1 MLSPIEL
8 GRIKELLRKKKDIV
22 ITTHLNPD
30 GDAIGSSLGLYNFLL
45 LKGHKVTVIPPN
57 DSPQFLSWMQGSD
70 KIIPYD
76 KNVKKCNKLIAA
88 ADIIFCLD
96 FNALSRIDKMEEAVN
111 TAKGFKIMVDHHLFP
126 KKFADILF
134 SDSSACSTCQ
144 LIFEL
149 IDGIGE
155 KELINKD
162 ISNCLYTGIMTDT
175 GSFRFDATSAQTHR
189 IVAEL
194 LEAGAQKTFIHE
206 QVYDTNSENR
216 MKLLGHALAHK
227 LTVLEDFKTSFISLS
242 AEELER
248 FHHQKGDTE
257 GFVNYALSVNNVKF
271 AAIFIERDDL
281 VKISFRSKGNFD
293 ANTFAREN
301 FDGGGHFNA
310 AGAHSDLSLDETL
323 LKFVALLPKYKTQL
337 LAMDAKI
344 KSEV

>member
-1 MLSPIEL
+1 MLSPLEL
-8 GRIKELLRKKKDIV
+8 GRLKEVLRKKKDIV

-45 LKGHKVTVIPPN
+45 AKGHKVTVIPPN
-57 DSPQFLSWMQGSD
+57 DYPEFLSWMQGCE

-76 KNVKKCNKLIAA
+76 KNVKKCAKLIAS

-96 FNALSRIDKMEEAVN
+96 YNALSRIDKMEEAVS
-111 TAKGFKIMVDHHLFP
+111 TAKGFKILVDHHLFP
-126 KKFADILF
+126 QKFADINF
-134 SDSSACSTCQ
+134 SDTSACSTCQ

-149 IDGIGE
+149 IDGMGE
-155 KELINKD
+155 KDMLTKD

-175 GSFRFDATSAQTHR
+175 GSFRFDATTADTHR

-227 LTVLEDFKTSFISLS
+227 LTVLEDFKTAFISLS

-257 GFVNYALSVNNVKF
+257 GFVNYALSVNKVKF
-271 AAIFIERDDL
+271 AAIFIERDDI

-301 FDGGGHFNA
+301 FEGGGHFNA

-323 LKFVALLPKYKTQL
+323 LKFVGLLPKYKSQL
-337 LAMDAKI
+337 LSTESKP
-344 KSEV
+344 KS